1 MVQMNFFT
9 AVAPLALVL
18 SFAIIGGS
26 STLPWTTDFNVSNI
40 IPAFAVV
47 VVPFLL
53 DSMAS
58 TI

>member
-1 MVQMNFFT
+1 MVQMNFLT
-9 AVAPLALVL
+9 AITPLALVL
-18 SFAIIGGS
+18 SFAIIGGN
-26 STLPWTTDFNVSNI
+26 STLPWATDFNISNI
-40 IPAFAVV
+40 VPAFAVL